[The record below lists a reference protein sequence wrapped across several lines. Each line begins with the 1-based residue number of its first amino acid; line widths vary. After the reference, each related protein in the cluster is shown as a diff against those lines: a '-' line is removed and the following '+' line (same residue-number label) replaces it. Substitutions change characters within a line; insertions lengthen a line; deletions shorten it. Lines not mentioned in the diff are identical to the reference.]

1 MPNAWTAEQASR
13 FAPDEASEKNARDLA
28 VPQKWFL
35 LRKNELPGCQVIWGE
50 VKGSGEKPYRCQVD
64 LTGPEFNCTC
74 PSRKHPCKHA
84 LGLLLLYAGQPGT
97 FQPGEPPD
105 WVAGWLAKR
114 SERGRRKSA
123 EKTGPGASPQQE
135 QAAAPAEEPPVE
147 PAAAQDAAKS
157 AAQISK
163 AKRAAERDRRIRA
176 GLDDLEVWLRD
187 LLRQGLASAQGE
199 PRSFWEAPAAR
210 LVDAQAPGAARV
222 LREMR
227 DLAALGDGWQDQM
240 LLRIARLYLLMEG
253 YRRIDSLPEA
263 AQADVRAQ
271 IGITTRQEELE
282 HYPGLRDTW
291 MVMGREI
298 EEEEK
303 LKTQRTWLW
312 GMKSG
317 KAAAVLS
324 FAPPGGTLD
333 TSLPPGAVLAAE
345 LVYYPSAYPLRAL
358 IRRRASTAQMQP
370 VEAIKDLARC
380 GSSSLLEAAAGYTA
394 ALAASPWV
402 ERYPFLL
409 NGVTP
414 LYEDG
419 EWALYDSQD
428 RRILISRGFS
438 YGWGLLAISGG
449 RPVGL
454 FGEWDGSRILPL
466 SAWTDDQFYAFRPR
480 LE

>member
-1 MPNAWTAEQASR
+1 MPKAWTAEQASR

-35 LRKNELPGCQVIWGE
+35 LCKNESSGCRVIWGE
-50 VKGSGEKPYRCQVD
+50 VKGSGEKRYRCHVD
-64 LTGPEFNCTC
+64 LIGPGFICTC

-84 LGLLLLYAGQPGT
+84 LGLLLLYAGQPGA
-97 FQPGEPPD
+97 FEPGEPPE
-105 WVAGWLAKR
+105 WVAGRLAKR
-114 SERGRRKSA
+114 SGQGRQKA
-123 EKTGPGASPQQE
+123 VEKTGPGASPRHE
-135 QAAAPAEEPPVE
+135 QAAAQTA
-147 PAAAQDAAKS
+147 
-157 AAQISK
+157 K
-163 AKRAAERDRRIRA
+163 AKRAAERDRKIRA

-187 LLRQGLASAQGE
+187 LLRQGLASAQSE

-210 LVDAQAPGAARV
+210 LVDAQAPGAARM

-227 DLAALGDGWQDQM
+227 DLTALGDGWQDQM
-240 LLRIARLYLLMEG
+240 LLRIARLYLLMAG

-263 AQADVRAQ
+263 AQADLRAQ
-271 IGITTRQEELE
+271 IGINTRQEELKLS
-282 HYPGLRDTW
+282 PGLRDTW

-312 GMKSG
+312 GIRSG
-317 KAAAVLS
+317 RAAAVLS
-324 FAPPGGTLD
+324 FAPPGGALD
-333 TSLPPGAVLAAE
+333 ASLPPGAALPAE
-345 LVYYPSAYPLRAL
+345 LVYYPGAYPLRAL
-358 IRRRASTAQMQP
+358 IRRRTGAVQMQ
-370 VEAIKDLARC
+370 AAAALDDLARC
-380 GSSSLLEAAAGYTA
+380 GSSSLLEATAGYAA

-409 NGVTP
+409 NGMTP

-419 EWALYDSQD
+419 AWALYDSQD
-428 RRILISRGFS
+428 RRILISRGFP

-480 LE
+480 RE